1 MFLTASGLVASGSIR
16 MILFI
21 LTWGIC
27 NSILCS
33 RLGNKWI
40 ARPSFFL
47 LCLSVSQSVYLS
59 VGLSV
64 CVFSRLS
71 TCLVACLSVCLSE
84 GLSVC
89 VFSRLSAF
97 LVACF
102 PLCVFWALELTEYIV
117 TLCSLYFYV
126 SLVTPHLVMH
136 VLGYWSKVACTITE
150 NHQQAARKMQV
161 LLRAWW

>member
-40 ARPSFFL
+40 ARLSSFL

-71 TCLVACLSVCLSE
+71 TCLVACLSVCLKVCLFVCLAVYLPGCLFPSLCL
-84 GLSVC
+84 LSSWVNRVHSNL
-89 VFSRLSAF
+89 VFTIR
-97 LVACF
+97 
-102 PLCVFWALELTEYIV
+102 LCVISYASPRNACIEILV
-117 TLCSLYFYV
+117 QSSLYNNKK
-126 SLVTPHLVMH
+126 S
-136 VLGYWSKVACTITE
+136 SASC
-150 NHQQAARKMQV
+150 
-161 LLRAWW
+161 